1 VAGVEQVNSVLAI
14 DSTLHGVEPSMTVVA
29 ALRSRSAGETMEIIG
44 SDGTTYTTNPDGS
57 IQQKIFH
64 QKEST
69 VSQYFYVY
77 VLCMS

>member
-1 VAGVEQVNSVLAI
+1 MQVVEGGQEVTYALQAEG
-14 DSTLHGVEPSMTVVA
+14 DDHDAVVA

-57 IQQKIFH
+57 IQQKIFQIKSN

-69 VSQYFYVY
+69 VSQY
-77 VLCMS
+77 